1 MQLNGSVVAR
11 ARACMARERGGRIN
25 GEGSVRQAGRRPGPI
40 ELNVRRAARRRRGAV
55 GGAVQCVA
63 GEQSRRS
70 VSRRTR
76 APAPCPCQC
85 AAAPARGCEV
95 EQAGPRHADRRQHT
109 AGGSGVAFAAARVA
123 GEDGSDNWR
132 EGCLRLCARSGLR
145 AALHGA
151 TCGVGIHRCFSIS
164 LEWMVMARDPT
175 PPHPTLA

>member
-1 MQLNGSVVAR
+1 MQLNGSVV

-76 APAPCPCQC
+76 APSPCPCQC

-123 GEDGSDNWR
+123 VRTRRGGGRERQLERGVPVPVRALRCMGRRAEWGSIASSHACILLP
-132 EGCLRLCARSGLR
+132 G
-145 AALHGA
+145 
-151 TCGVGIHRCFSIS
+151 
-164 LEWMVMARDPT
+164 T
-175 PPHPTLA
+175 PRPHLSVRPG